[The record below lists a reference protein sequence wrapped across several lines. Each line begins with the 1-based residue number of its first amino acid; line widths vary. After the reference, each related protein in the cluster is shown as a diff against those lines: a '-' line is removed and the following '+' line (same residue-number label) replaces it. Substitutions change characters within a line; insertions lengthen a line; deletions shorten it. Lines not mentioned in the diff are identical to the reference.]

1 MSIAIIRVGV
11 VVELDADTGVLV
23 LPKAAGAELVVDVN
37 RSDAL
42 LRFCNHHLHLL
53 FYNLESHRD
62 KQMHHEY
69 TVNESIHDMEIRKSY
84 KKRAE
89 YVHRTHTLIIP
100 PSSESSKQREIN
112 SITHLSVYS

>member
-1 MSIAIIRVGV
+1 MGV
-11 VVELDADTGVLV
+11 VIELDADTDAGVQL

-37 RSDAL
+37 GSDAL
-42 LRFCNHHLHLL
+42 LRFCNHHLHLY
-53 FYNLESHRD
+53 FSNLESHRV
-62 KQMHHEY
+62 KQMHNEY
-69 TVNESIHDMEIRKSY
+69 TVKESIHDMEIRKSY

-89 YVHRTHTLIIP
+89 YVHRIHTLIIP